1 MELKSFKI
9 IFLPLLLIM
18 FCMTACEDLYIVD
31 CDDCELIEPTT
42 CQLNIDLR
50 ADGNVYDV
58 TIYKGKI
65 EDGLILLNTAR
76 TTSFSYTVGLNSEY
90 TVTATVAVNGAVY
103 TAVDATRP
111 RVDVITD
118 ECEDTCY
125 WIVHNNINLKF
136 KYY

>member
-1 MELKSFKI
+1 MVLKSFKI
-9 IFLPLLLIM
+9 TFIPLLLIM
-18 FCMTACEDLYIVD
+18 FCLTACEDLYIVN

-42 CQLNIDLR
+42 CELNINLR
-50 ADGNVYDV
+50 ADGTVHYI

-65 EDGLILLNTAR
+65 EDGLILF
-76 TTSFSYTVGLNSEY
+76 TTSRTSSFNYTVGLNSEY
-90 TVTATVAVNGAVY
+90 TVTAKVIRDNAVY

-125 WIVHNNINLKF
+125 WIVHNNINLRF